1 MTSRREMTVA
11 ILFHAAAEATLTA
24 GRQSLRP
31 SHDIPSVV
39 PRDSLE
45 ILSRSS
51 RTVAPPER
59 ASGPG
64 SKTRP
69 TESSPH
75 DTDTELQ
82 WVTFRHGPLDPVLL
96 IARRPRPQELVATSL
111 SEQ

>member
-1 MTSRREMTVA
+1 MSSRREMTVA
-11 ILFHAAAEATLTA
+11 ILFHAAVEATLTA

-39 PRDSLE
+39 LRDSLE

-51 RTVAPPER
+51 RTVAPPGR
-59 ASGPG
+59 AFGPG

-75 DTDTELQ
+75 DNATELQ
-82 WVTFRHGPLDPVLL
+82 LVTFRHGPLDLVLL
-96 IARRPRPQELVATSL
+96 IAMRPGPQEHVATSL